1 MLVKLGGSVITD
13 KGRYRTFRGDVL
25 ARLVGEIASAGKEV
39 VLVHGA
45 GSFGHVLAAQ
55 HQLQHGYRDPSQV
68 PGVAKVAEDV
78 RELDLMVVRVLNE
91 GGLPSVSL
99 PPSAVATLRSGK
111 LEDLDV
117 EVFRRYLEL
126 GICPVTFG
134 DVALDRER
142 RFGICSGD
150 QLMERLAREFRPE
163 RVIFCADVDG
173 VYTADPATDPS
184 ARLIDTVDRA
194 TLDALPRTQRCADVT
209 GSIFGKLETMMRIAA
224 WGGDAVVINGHAPG
238 RLGAALRG
246 ETVIGSKVVG
256 GEA

>member
-13 KGRYRTFRGDVL
+13 KTRYRTFREDVL
-25 ARLVGEIASAGKEV
+25 GRLVGEIASAGREV
-39 VLVHGA
+39 ILVHGA
-45 GSFGHVLAAQ
+45 GSFGHVVAAQ
-55 HQLQHGYRDPSQV
+55 HQLQHGYRDDSQIA
-68 PGVAKVAEDV
+68 GAAKVMEDV
-78 RELDLMVVRVLNE
+78 RELDLNVIRVLNA
-91 GGLPSVSL
+91 GGVPSVSL
-99 PPSAVATLRSGK
+99 PPSAVALLKGGK

-117 EVFRRYLEL
+117 AAFRRYLEL
-126 GICPVTFG
+126 GMCPVTFG

-173 VYTADPATDPS
+173 VYTADPAGDPD
-184 ARLIDTVDRA
+184 ATLIGTVDRR

-224 WGGDAVVINGHAPG
+224 WGGDAIVLNGHAPG
-238 RLGAALRG
+238 RLEAALKG

-256 GEA
+256 GGA